1 MFLWRSN
8 KRVKY
13 LHGSFIRKICAS
25 NSRSFQWV
33 TLYGLD
39 SIKISSGFQTAII
52 VQGSSAA
59 QVLVLAPGWCC
70 FSWQLSVYG
79 VCGSA
84 QPLSSQTLQISLGE
98 SFMAVG
104 KATKATQDKVIQTKD
119 SRKRSP
125 GWHGT
130 SVQSGQAS
138 GRTKDGL
145 KGPSCS
151 KAPNLFELQ
160 VVWQRKLFHW
170 AHLHI
175 SLERVLLSK
184 SLT

>member
-33 TLYGLD
+33 TLYELD

-84 QPLSSQTLQISLGE
+84 QPLSSQTLQISSGE